1 MRFVITR
8 SISFLQDWFPLFR
21 FWITP

>member
-21 FWITP
+21 FWIS